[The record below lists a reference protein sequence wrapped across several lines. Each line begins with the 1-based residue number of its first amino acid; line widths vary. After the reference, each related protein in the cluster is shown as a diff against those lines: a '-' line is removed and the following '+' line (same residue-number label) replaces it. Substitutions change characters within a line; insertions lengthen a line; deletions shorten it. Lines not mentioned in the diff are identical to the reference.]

1 MQIKIDESVLRK
13 TEVFSEVLEDANRR
27 KNIATDLAHG
37 VESEYSKPIPRED
50 LNAINLLLGLGVC
63 LRGDHVIK
71 HPSHKTPDIITG
83 GFLKGTTNEIVYIVE
98 CKFNAK
104 NPGNT
109 LGKLSDFR
117 YLVADKFHVVNRWN
131 IYAQGKKFF
140 VLFPIEKIEVAKLR
154 MRALKAAS
162 EGADRRLLEDF
173 NICDLVEFRGYFV

>member
-27 KNIATDLAHG
+27 NGIAPDLARG
-37 VESEYSKPIPRED
+37 IRKEYGDPIPKED
-50 LNAINLLLGLGVC
+50 KDAIDNLSGLGIC
-63 LRGDHVIK
+63 LRSDHVIK
-71 HPSHKTPDIITG
+71 HPAYKTPDMVTG
-83 GFLKGTTNEIVYIVE
+83 GFLKGTANEIIYVVE
-98 CKFNAK
+98 CKFNAE

-117 YLVADKFHVVNRWN
+117 NLVADKFHVVNRWN
-131 IYAQGKKFF
+131 IYARDKKFF

-154 MRALKAAS
+154 MRALKTAS
-162 EGADRRLLEDF
+162 EDTDRRLLEDF